1 MRSRFTLVCLL
12 AAGLFTQAAWA
23 DIYIWEDDD
32 GTRHISNL
40 NAPPHAELLL
50 RTEEQPLEQA
60 AAREQ
65 QAAEEEEAFRR
76 AQARIRER
84 EAKLDRRE
92 AKLERRIEE
101 AEEKV
106 RSALEDTEDRVSA
119 AEARYDRW
127 EADRRYTYSTVTYI
141 YRPYTYWR
149 YPRKYLNYRWSHRPH
164 SPSFARRPFPLES
177 IHLPLGRIGHDHRRH
192 PSPGD
197 IDSRPRSHGEGAGR
211 PHGHPGGRRH

>member
-23 DIYIWEDDD
+23 DIYTWKDDD
-32 GTRHISNL
+32 GTRHVSNT

-50 RTEEQPLEQA
+50 HTDEQPQNEA
-60 AAREQ
+60 AAPTRQEDENQ
-65 QAAEEEEAFRR
+65 QALRQ
-76 AQARIRER
+76 AQARIRES
-84 EAKLDRRE
+84 E
-92 AKLERRIEE
+92 AKLERRRAELERRIAE
-101 AEEKV
+101 AEEKAQA
-106 RSALEDTEDRVSA
+106 ALEQAGDRVTA

-127 EADRRYTYSTVTYI
+127 EADRRYAYSTMTYI

-164 SPSFARRPFPLES
+164 SPSFARRSFPLES
-177 IHLPLGRIGHDHRRH
+177 IHLPLGPIGHDHRRH

-197 IDSRPRSHGEGAGR
+197 NYSRPRPHGGGAGR